1 MNDSGDLDRTGHTE
15 DVVFEREIGAAYLD
29 YAMSTIVSRALP
41 DVRDGLKPV
50 QRRILYSMLELG
62 ARAGSQHRKSARIVG
77 DTMGK
82 FHPHGDGAIYDALV
96 HLAQDFAMR
105 VPLVDGQGNFGSID
119 DDPAAAMRYTEARL
133 NGVSEAMLADIG
145 QDTVDFVD
153 NFDTTAEMPAVL
165 PGRFPNLV
173 VNGAAGI
180 AVGLATK
187 IPPHNLGEVAD
198 ATCALIENPALTVD
212 ELLRIMPGPDFPTG
226 GIIDKTNIKI
236 AYASGR
242 GSIKVQARI
251 VEETA
256 DNGRDTLIITELPY
270 MVKKARLIVKIAE
283 LAQAKVIDD
292 IADIRD
298 ESDRNGMRIVV
309 ILKRNSDPRIVT
321 NQLLKHTALQSTFG
335 VNAVSLVDGQ
345 PETLGMREML
355 GHFVAHRVEVVERR
369 ARFELERARARE
381 HVLEGFLIALDNIDE
396 VVELIRNAPTTDDAR
411 EQLMATFELSQIQ
424 ANAVLDM
431 QLRRLVALETQKLRD
446 ELAEIQARINELVEL
461 LGDRSKVLAVIKEE
475 TQELKARFGT
485 PRRTKIVPKLTTDM
499 SEEDLNP
506 DEEVVITISKKGYAK
521 RVPSHVFKSQA
532 RGGKGIRGV
541 AVDQDEDRIDHLIL
555 TNTHAHL
562 LLFTNRGRVFKLRGF
577 DIRQMSRGAR
587 GYVLANLIRLEKG
600 EEITAPIAIRNFEEH
615 FNLVFGTERG
625 YVKRTS
631 LARYATVRSNGLLAM
646 RLEENDEL
654 RWVRTS
660 DGDNRVMFLTRNG
673 MAIHFHEDDVRI
685 SGRTSGGVY
694 GIRLSDDD
702 EVVGMDLTSDD
713 DYVVVITAGGYG
725 KKMEISDFRPQGRGG
740 KGLKAIGLRR
750 ETGQVVAAK
759 VFSDPEAQMFLLSST
774 GQMIRQSLGELRL
787 LSRYARGVIVKR
799 LDEGEEVAGLAVS
812 EESIEA
818 GDLAEEINAS
828 QLDPSETP
836 AEAPE

>member
-1 MNDSGDLDRTGHTE
+1 MNDSGDQDRLGHTE

-96 HLAQDFAMR
+96 HLAQEFVMR

-165 PGRFPNLV
+165 PGKFPNLV

-198 ATCALIENPALTVD
+198 AICALMENPDLTVD
-212 ELLRIMPGPDFPTG
+212 ELQQIMKGPDFPTG
-226 GIIDKTNIKI
+226 GIIDKKKIKA

-242 GSIKVQARI
+242 GSITMQARI
-251 VEETA
+251 VHETA
-256 DNGRDTLIITELPY
+256 DNGRDTLIISELPY

-283 LAQAKVIDD
+283 LAQAKVLDD
-292 IADIRD
+292 IVDIRD
-298 ESDRNGMRIVV
+298 ESDRKGMRIVV
-309 ILKRNSDPRIVT
+309 VLKRNSFPRSVT

-345 PETLGMREML
+345 PEVLGMREML
-355 GHFVAHRVEVVERR
+355 KHFINHRVEVVERR

-381 HVLEGFLIALDNIDE
+381 HVLEGFLIALDNIDQ

-411 EQLMATFELSQIQ
+411 EQLMESFELSQIQ

-446 ELAEIQARINELVEL
+446 ELEEIQARIRELVEL
-461 LGDRSKVLAVIKEE
+461 LGDRNKVLAVIKEE
-475 TQELKARFGT
+475 TLELKARFGT
-485 PRRTKIVPKLTTDM
+485 PRRTQVVDVLSTDM
-499 SEEDLNP
+499 SDEDLNP
-506 DEEVVITISKKGYAK
+506 DEDVVITISKKGYAK
-521 RVPSHVFKSQA
+521 RLPIHEFKSQG

-541 AVDQDEDRIDHLIL
+541 AVDQEEDGINHLIL

-577 DIRQMSRGAR
+577 DIPQMSRTAR
-587 GYVLANLIRLEKG
+587 GYVLANLVRLEKG
-600 EEITAPIAIRNFEEH
+600 EEVTAPIAIRNFEEH
-615 FNLVFGTERG
+615 FNLVFGTVRG
-625 YVKRTS
+625 YVKRTA

-660 DGDNRVMFLTRNG
+660 NGDNRVMFLTRNG
-673 MAIHFHEDDVRI
+673 MGIHFHEDDVRI
-685 SGRTSGGVY
+685 SGRISGGVY

-702 EVVGMDLTSDD
+702 EVVGVDLTTDD
-713 DYVVVITAGGYG
+713 DYVVVITSGGYG
-725 KKMEISDFRPQGRGG
+725 KKMEVGEFRPQGRGG
-740 KGLKAIGLRR
+740 KGLKAINLLGR
-750 ETGQVVAAK
+750 TGHVVAAQVVA
-759 VFSDPEAQMFLLSST
+759 DPEAQMFLLSNS
-774 GQMIRQSLGELRL
+774 GQMIRQSLGELRVL
-787 LSRYARGVIVKR
+787 GRYAQGMIVQR
-799 LDEGEEVAGLAVS
+799 LNEGEEVAGLAVS
-812 EESIEA
+812 EESITESEFADDASPVPA
-818 GDLAEEINAS
+818 GDPEGAVE
-828 QLDPSETP
+828 PSE
-836 AEAPE
+836 